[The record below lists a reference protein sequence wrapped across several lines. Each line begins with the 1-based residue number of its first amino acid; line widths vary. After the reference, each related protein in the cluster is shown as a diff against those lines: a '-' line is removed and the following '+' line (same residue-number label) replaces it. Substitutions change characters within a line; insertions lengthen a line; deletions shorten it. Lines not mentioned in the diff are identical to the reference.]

1 MSSYRQNTKPYKT
14 MAAYSRDLSTVHSC
28 LYTSFRYSF
37 LNSVTYQRDNVTY
50 RLQNLVVEK

>member
-1 MSSYRQNTKPYKT
+1 MGHISSYEQNAKPYKT

-37 LNSVTYQRDNVTY
+37 LNSD
-50 RLQNLVVEK
+50 L